1 MVAGRSPPISDRNA
15 GSAGHR
21 SLEREKSEK
30 PVIVYASSGWL
41 ERVRSPGDMT
51 VRMADKTIIA
61 LREAAAAYA
70 EAVRTT
76 QRFFDHLEDTDDP
89 SVLIEYATLVER
101 EKEAAEARLDAIE
114 AAGIEAPSIDESD
127 PDN

>member
-1 MVAGRSPPISDRNA
+1 
-15 GSAGHR
+15 
-21 SLEREKSEK
+21 
-30 PVIVYASSGWL
+30 
-41 ERVRSPGDMT
+41 
-51 VRMADKTIIA
+51 MADKTIIA
-61 LREAAAAYA
+61 LREAAEAYA

-76 QRFFDHLEDTDDP
+76 QRFFDRLEDTTDP
-89 SVLIEYATLVER
+89 SVLVEYATLVER

>member
-1 MVAGRSPPISDRNA
+1 
-15 GSAGHR
+15 
-21 SLEREKSEK
+21 
-30 PVIVYASSGWL
+30 
-41 ERVRSPGDMT
+41 
-51 VRMADKTIIA
+51 MADKTIISI
-61 LREAAAAYA
+61 REAAAAYA

-76 QRFFDHLEDTDDP
+76 QRFFDRLEDADDP

-101 EKEAAEARLDAIE
+101 EKEAQEARLDAIE